1 MAVLL
6 APRFSRRCFIPFV
19 FLMEFRFFESI
30 RYQVKAPNISQL
42 LYHHL
47 PRLIHRADDLFPE
60 FLFTNA
66 DAVDDVWDIIIK
78 TLILI
83 NNVYPLNWLYLSN

>member
-1 MAVLL
+1 MRINFNL
-6 APRFSRRCFIPFV
+6 ATGVRAMRPTLQEFQF
-19 FLMEFRFFESI
+19 MEI
-30 RYQVKAPNISQL
+30 NRYQVKAPNISQL
-42 LYHHL
+42 LYKHL
-47 PRLIHRADDLFPE
+47 PRLILDCADDLLPE

-66 DAVDDVWDIIIK
+66 DAVDDDWDMIIK